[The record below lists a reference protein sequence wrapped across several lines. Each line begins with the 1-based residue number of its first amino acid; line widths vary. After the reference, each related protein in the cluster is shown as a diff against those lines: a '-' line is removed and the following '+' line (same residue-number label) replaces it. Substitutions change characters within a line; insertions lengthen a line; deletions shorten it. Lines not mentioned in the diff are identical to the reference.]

1 MALIRQAERETSQG
15 SVWTMTRWTVI
26 GRKPVKDFGDEGS
39 VNGADGGVS
48 HPGGHLFFPY

>member
-26 GRKPVKDFGDEGS
+26 GRKPLKDFGDEGS